1 MTNYPQAIEEKL
13 DFIVEAVLETIDDQ
27 YPIRE
32 EFVREVFG
40 EALFQHWLTGND
52 EPPMDEEGFE
62 RLMKIAV
69 AKSIFQELQDR
80 GFIDSIEGDNDI
92 EYVFVTAKG
101 KEKINSHVDE
111 LFNVNLN

>member
-1 MTNYPQAIEEKL
+1 MTNYPQAVEDTL
-13 DFIVEAVLETIDDQ
+13 DLVVEAVLETIEDQ
-27 YPIRE
+27 YPIKE

-40 EALFQHWLTGND
+40 EVLFQHWLTGSD

-80 GFIDSIEGDNDI
+80 GFIDSIEGDDDI

-101 KEKINSHVDE
+101 KEKIKDRTDE
-111 LFNVNLN
+111 LFNINLN